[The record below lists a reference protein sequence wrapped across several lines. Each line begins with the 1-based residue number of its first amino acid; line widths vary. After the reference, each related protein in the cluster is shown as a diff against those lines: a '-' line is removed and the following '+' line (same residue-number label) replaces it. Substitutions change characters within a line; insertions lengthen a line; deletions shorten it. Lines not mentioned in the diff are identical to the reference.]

1 MFSVIVNEVEAEQPD
16 GVVTFTDTRIEFGN
30 GPIGLNSTDV
40 PVEVAVTISVKTPFT
55 ENSYAAPAIPPAV
68 AVILNDSSSQI
79 MLLSLSDEIVAPG
92 IGTILTV
99 TGLEIDE
106 QAVESGFPPSR
117 TLLYTF
123 TVT

>member
-1 MFSVIVNEVEAEQPD
+1 MFSVIVKDVEAEQPD

-30 GPIGLNSTDV
+30 GAIGLNSTDV

-55 ENSYAAPAIPPAV
+55 ENSYTAPAMPPAV
-68 AVILNDSSSQI
+68 ADILNDSSSQI
-79 MLLSLSDEIVAPG
+79 MSLSLSDEIVALG
-92 IGTILTV
+92 MGTILTV

-106 QAVESGFPPSR
+106 QADGSGFPPLR
-117 TLLYTF
+117 TLLYTL

>member
-16 GVVTFTDTRIEFGN
+16 KVVTFTDTRIEFGN

-55 ENSYAAPAIPPAV
+55 ENSYTAPAIPPAV
-68 AVILNDSSSQI
+68 EVILNDSSSQI

-106 QAVESGFPPSR
+106 QAVELGFPPSR

>member
-1 MFSVIVNEVEAEQPD
+1 MEAEQPD
-16 GVVTFTDTRIEFGN
+16 GVVTFTDTNIEFVN
-30 GPIGLNSTDV
+30 GAVGENSTDV
-40 PVEVAVTISVKTPFT
+40 SVEVAVTISVKTPFS
-55 ENSYAAPAIPPAV
+55 ENSYTAPAIPPAV

-106 QAVESGFPPSR
+106 HAVESGFPPSR
-117 TLLYTF
+117 TLLYTL